1 MKRVL
6 VYGDSN
12 VWGDNFL
19 GSRIRYSD
27 RWVNRLARSLR
38 GKAQIVTDGVCGR
51 VAGDFRKDKPGKN
64 GLLSF
69 ASAIQRAGRLDVIII
84 ALGTNDLQ
92 QKHHQTVDDII
103 KSLLAYRQVAK
114 SITTIFILPPTFD
127 IGDVSGPEFT
137 ENSEKIRQQLLQR
150 QDELGDRLELP
161 DINLSDG
168 IHFSPKGHYQIFKAV
183 RRQLKLYL

>member
-1 MKRVL
+1 M
-6 VYGDSN
+6 
-12 VWGDNFL
+12 
-19 GSRIRYSD
+19 
-27 RWVNRLARSLR
+27 
-38 GKAQIVTDGVCGR
+38 TDGVCGR
-51 VAGDFRKDKPGKN
+51 VAGDFRKDKPDKN
-64 GLLSF
+64 GLSSF

-150 QDELGDRLELP
+150 QDELGNRLELP

-168 IHFSPKGHYQIFKAV
+168 IHFSPKGHYQVFKTV